1 MISNLPQGVFLLSKD
16 KKTLCKDGISQ
27 ESITEGCRLS
37 TVDLLVQT
45 FFRSA
50 RFYVENTIFL
60 FYKTKYLKSTVLSLP
75 LQLVF
80 PEFPNTLS
88 L

>member
-37 TVDLLVQT
+37 TVDLLVKT
-45 FFRSA
+45 F
-50 RFYVENTIFL
+50 
-60 FYKTKYLKSTVLSLP
+60 
-75 LQLVF
+75 
-80 PEFPNTLS
+80 
-88 L
+88 